1 MKNKFLL
8 ALSLLATTSLIAC
21 ASGPQEGDLTG
32 TVGTLYNDGLD
43 ALVEKKYDTAIHNFS
58 ELERQYPYSGWSTRG
73 QILTAYAQLI
83 KGDHEESIL
92 TAERF
97 IKLHPG
103 HQNLDYMFYLKG
115 LNHYYRMRD
124 VNRDQGHTRE
134 ALEAFQEVVSR
145 YPESIYA
152 RDAKLKITLCEDHL
166 AGKEMAVARFYQTQG
181 QHLAAINRFREVIRT
196 YQTSAQTPEA
206 LYRITESYLILGVSD
221 EATRAAAILGYNYP
235 ASPWYQKVYN
245 LLTAE
250 NLAPKGGEKSWPQ
263 KIGQGI
269 KDLF

>member
-1 MKNKFLL
+1 MKNNLRLAFALL
-8 ALSLLATTSLIAC
+8 AATTLTAC

-43 ALVEKKYDTAIHNFS
+43 ALIEKKYDTAVHNFS
-58 ELERQYPYSGWSTRG
+58 ELERQYPYSGWATRG

-115 LNHYYRMRD
+115 LNHYYRMTD
-124 VNRDQGHTRE
+124 VNRDQGHTRD

-145 YPESIYA
+145 YPNSIYA

-181 QHLAAINRFREVIRT
+181 QHLAAINRFREVVRA

-206 LYRITESYLILGVSD
+206 LYRITESYLTLGVTD

-235 ASPWYQKVYN
+235 ASPWYQKAYG
-245 LLTAE
+245 LLTAQ
-250 NLAPKGGEKSWPQ
+250 NLAPKGGEKSWA
-263 KIGQGI
+263 KRVGEGI
-269 KDLF
+269 KDIF